1 MHGDVYVEIVIAIFT
16 CIILPVVGWWFHKLQ
31 KSIDDNTE
39 ASNALRLQMTQ
50 LSEHIAS
57 GLEPRIEK
65 CEDNIGDLYERTNDH
80 QTRISVL
87 EHAKA

>member
-1 MHGDVYVEIVIAIFT
+1 MSEYSYVEIGIAIFS

-31 KSIDDNTE
+31 KSIDDNTA

-57 GLEPRIEK
+57 GVEPRVCK
-65 CEDNIGDLYERTNDH
+65 CEENIGELYNRTND
-80 QTRISVL
+80 QQSRISVL

>member
-1 MHGDVYVEIVIAIFT
+1 MNDGAYVEIGIAIFT
-16 CIILPVVGWWFHKLQ
+16 CIVLPVVGWWFHKLQ
-31 KSIDDNTE
+31 KSIEDNTE

-57 GLEPRIEK
+57 GLEPRVEK
-65 CEDNIGDLYERTNDH
+65 CEENIGDLVERTNDH